1 MANSFL
7 KAENLIGVLF
17 VQVLLTLGQTVMI
30 ILRSEYRSP
39 GFSLIEMMVTLA
51 IVGILVA
58 VATPAYFNHLSK
70 SRQSKAIGTLM
81 EIKAAQEIYFVEN
94 GFTAMNI
101 SQLPGFATAGTY
113 YIGKYYKY
121 EITAAAGTMRAY
133 GDLNG
138 DGNFYDCW
146 EVTRDMDRPREHDIA
161 GDEGFSF
168 GGMLGSIF

>member
-1 MANSFL
+1 M
-7 KAENLIGVLF
+7 I
-17 VQVLLTLGQTVMI
+17 TLQ
-30 ILRSEYRSP
+30 SEYRSP

-51 IVGILVA
+51 IVGIIFA

-70 SRQSKAIGTLM
+70 SRQTKAIGTLM
-81 EIKAAQEIYFVEN
+81 EIKAAQEIYFAEN
-94 GFTAMNI
+94 GAAATNI
-101 SQLPGFATAGTY
+101 SQLSGFTTAGTY

-121 EITAAAGTMRAY
+121 EITAAGTMRAY

-146 EVTRDMDRPREHDIA
+146 EVTRDMDRPQEHDIA

-168 GGMLGSIF
+168 GGMMGSIF

>member
-1 MANSFL
+1 
-7 KAENLIGVLF
+7 
-17 VQVLLTLGQTVMI
+17 MI
-30 ILRSEYRSP
+30 TLRSEYRSP

-51 IVGILVA
+51 IIGILVA

-70 SRQSKAIGTLM
+70 SRQTKAISTLM
-81 EIKAAQEIYFVEN
+81 EIKAAQEIYFVES
-94 GFTAMNI
+94 GTTTTNI
-101 SQLPGFATAGTY
+101 SLLPGFTTAGTY

-121 EITAAAGTMRAY
+121 EITATGTMRAY